1 MSINGEKEHNNI
13 LNRRR
18 YNSLERKK
26 FEYFFPNHQTG
37 NRTIDYG
44 DNEYFKPRIRKN
56 KKLDIHNYNNDI
68 SYMSRNNDLN
78 RKNIN
83 HSVGVYST
91 YNNNFLKDN
100 EQNNNNNN
108 IPRIVRNKKNVTK
121 YVNKDNNLREKQRF
135 NYNIKNNSM
144 DKNYYMNKG
153 NKIYNNNNN
162 NEYNKSNNNIRYT
175 NNNYTINNIND
186 QHDYQTIKENKIK
199 KINRNSSFDNKIKI
213 SDNITN
219 LLCRNCF
226 DRKMLE
232 DQNNNTTEIDKIE
245 YLNDKFINENPFYF
259 IDKMSDN
266 EKKRINDK
274 IESNSNKQ
282 RLALANYKKEID
294 NPKNN
299 TKEKLQLINEYSLNP
314 LSIDKG
320 KDPRYVKLKNNF
332 DKKEKIIQNN
342 PNIYKSME
350 PRKAYNDY
358 YNKCI
363 YQVPKIENRYYINPV
378 YKENYIKTLKKQIE
392 DKKNKEYE
400 NRRKQ
405 REAEALANKQ
415 FNEYKKMANLH
426 QKENHNKG
434 IKKLINDNKQL
445 DDFKAYTKNVL
456 REKERKLGNEL
467 VQKNDN
473 LNKSI
478 QLRNRNEKNDNLEI
492 YQVWLNDVN
501 IKNQAKKDN
510 KDEEDRKWNNYIYN
524 YNIKCN
530 HSAYANC
537 DICNR
542 PYERE
547 KLKKYPPPS
556 STIIDYNVN

>member
-1 MSINGEKEHNNI
+1 MH
-13 LNRRR
+13 
-18 YNSLERKK
+18 
-26 FEYFFPNHQTG
+26 
-37 NRTIDYG
+37 
-44 DNEYFKPRIRKN
+44 
-56 KKLDIHNYNNDI
+56 
-68 SYMSRNNDLN
+68 
-78 RKNIN
+78 
-83 HSVGVYST
+83 
-91 YNNNFLKDN
+91 
-100 EQNNNNNN
+100 
-108 IPRIVRNKKNVTK
+108 
-121 YVNKDNNLREKQRF
+121 
-135 NYNIKNNSM
+135 
-144 DKNYYMNKG
+144 KNYYKNKE
-153 NKIYNNNNN
+153 NKIYNINND
-162 NEYNKSNNNIRYT
+162 NEYNKSNNNIRYS
-175 NNNYTINNIND
+175 NNNINNINE
-186 QHDYQTIKENKIK
+186 QHDYQIMKESAVK
-199 KINRNSSFDNKIKI
+199 KINRNSSYDNKNKI
-213 SDNITN
+213 NDNITN

-226 DRKMLE
+226 NRKMLE
-232 DQNNNTTEIDKIE
+232 DQNTNTKEIDKIE

-294 NPKNN
+294 NPNNN

-363 YQVPKIENRYYINPV
+363 YQVPKIENRHYVNPV

-405 REAEALANKQ
+405 KEAEALANKQ
-415 FNEYKKMANLH
+415 FNEYKKMAKLH
-426 QKENHNKG
+426 QKENQNKG
-434 IKKLINDNKQL
+434 IKELINDNKQL
-445 DDFKAYTKNVL
+445 DDFKKYTKNVL

-467 VQKNDN
+467 AQKNDN
-473 LNKSI
+473 LNRTI
-478 QLRNRNEKNDNLEI
+478 QLRNRNEKSDNLEI
-492 YQVWLNDVN
+492 YQEWLNDVN
-501 IKNQAKKDN
+501 KKNQAKKDN

-524 YNIKCN
+524 YNLKCN
-530 HSAYANC
+530 NSAYENC

-542 PYERE
+542 SYEKE
-547 KLKKYPPPS
+547 KLKKYQPPS
-556 STIIDYNVN
+556 STIIDDNVN